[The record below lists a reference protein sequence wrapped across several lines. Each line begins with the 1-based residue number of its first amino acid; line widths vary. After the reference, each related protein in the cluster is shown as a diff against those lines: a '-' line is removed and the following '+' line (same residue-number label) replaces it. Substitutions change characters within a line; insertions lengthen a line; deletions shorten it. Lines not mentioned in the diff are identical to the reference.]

1 MSSYIIQ
8 GIFEKMTSLTG
19 NQFEP
24 PNLPSITIMKTDSI
38 ANVCE
43 RFQSYMERA
52 CGINI
57 SEAIGK
63 ISAF

>member
-1 MSSYIIQ
+1 
-8 GIFEKMTSLTG
+8 MTSLTG